1 MENPFSLKDKTIL
14 VTGAS
19 SGIGRQI
26 AISVNQAGADVIING
41 RDKERLEQTFLKLNG
56 KNNLKFEADLADEP
70 SINELVSKLPNING
84 VVHAAG
90 ILEPFPVRFIGRK
103 QIDHMFTINYF
114 APVLL
119 ISKLLKQ
126 KKIIDGASLIFITS
140 VSGSSKPYFGGALY
154 ASSKAAL
161 EAFSRSVALE
171 HCSQKIRANC
181 ISPAIVITPIFDEY
195 IGGIVNKDN
204 FEEHE
209 KKYPLGFGTPADIAN
224 AAIYLLS
231 DASKWVT
238 GTVMVLDG
246 GQSFS

>member
-1 MENPFSLKDKTIL
+1 MENPFSLKGKTIL

-26 AISVNQAGADVIING
+26 ALSVNEAGADVIING
-41 RDKERLEQTFLKLNG
+41 RNKERLEQTFLKLNG
-56 KNNLKFEADLADEP
+56 KNNLKFEVDLADE
-70 SINELVSKLPNING
+70 SCINELVTKLPNVNG

-90 ILEPFPVRFIGRK
+90 ILDPFPIKFIGKK
-103 QIDHMFTINYF
+103 QADNMFNINYF
-114 APVLL
+114 APVFLT
-119 ISKLLKQ
+119 SRLLKQ
-126 KKIIDGASLIFITS
+126 KKISDGSSLVFITS
-140 VSGSSKPYFGGALY
+140 VSSNSKPYYGGALY
-154 ASSKAAL
+154 AGSKSAL

-171 HCSQKIRANC
+171 HGSQKIRANC

-204 FEEHE
+204 FEDHE